1 MPSGEFSDIDQSSP
15 TTFIMRMMMMVMT
28 MVMMM
33 IETTMM
39 MIEGVNSALTNGG
52 NQ

>member
-15 TTFIMRMMMMVMT
+15 TTLIMMEMMMVMT
-28 MVMMM
+28 IVMTM

-39 MIEGVNSALTNGG
+39 MIKGG
-52 NQ
+52 IKCTHEWW

>member
-15 TTFIMRMMMMVMT
+15 TTLILMEMMMMT